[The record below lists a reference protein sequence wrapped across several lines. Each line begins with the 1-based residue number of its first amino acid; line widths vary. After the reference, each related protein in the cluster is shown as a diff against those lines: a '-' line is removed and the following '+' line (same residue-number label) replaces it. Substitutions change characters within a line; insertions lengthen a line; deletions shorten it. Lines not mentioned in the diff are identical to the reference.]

1 MEDGDAETSE
11 SPATATLHA
20 SCVAYHGRGVLILG
34 ASGRGKSALALQL
47 MAYGAE
53 LIADDR
59 TDINATE
66 GVLHAASP
74 PALTGLIEARG
85 VGLLNAEHVQSAEVV
100 LAVDLDTSETARLPV
115 VHGMNVA
122 GVLIPCLHKV
132 DSAYFPAAILQY
144 LKAGRRDP
152 G

>member
-1 MEDGDAETSE
+1 MEDGDVETSE
-11 SPATATLHA
+11 NPATMTLHA
-20 SCVAYHGRGVLILG
+20 SCVAYWARGLLILG

-59 TDINATE
+59 TDVTATR

-74 PALTGLIEARG
+74 PALAGLIEARG
-85 VGLLNAEHVQSAEVV
+85 VGLLNAEHAQSAEVV
-100 LAVDLDTSETARLPV
+100 LAVDLDTPETARLPV
-115 VHGMNVA
+115 LHAMHLA

-144 LKAGRRDP
+144 LKSGRRDP